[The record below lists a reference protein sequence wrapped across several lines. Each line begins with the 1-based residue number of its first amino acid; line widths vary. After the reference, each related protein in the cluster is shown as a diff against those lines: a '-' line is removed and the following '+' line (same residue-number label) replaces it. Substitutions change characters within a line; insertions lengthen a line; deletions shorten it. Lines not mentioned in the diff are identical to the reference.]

1 MEYNPPFIL
10 WQSELRV
17 INAKNTQ
24 AREAFVDVADVQ
36 VGSRV
41 LDLGWEGDC
50 LECLQKIGAQVTFVG
65 EDIRAVQK
73 AEALRINGVLSAMPA
88 QVISDVGAVF
98 YKPAQRCAKGQV
110 FEWIDQSF
118 RALEKGGVLYLA
130 GQRNRGIRS
139 YAAYLRAVFGN
150 SKRAGR
156 VGRVEIY
163 SAKKEQGDP
172 CQAPVD
178 NRMTFE
184 LCDLPGSPYSVET
197 RAGVFSR
204 DGLDNG
210 TRLLIDCMRVR
221 PADHVLD
228 WGCGWGALGMV
239 AARLSTEGSATLVDS
254 NIRAVSCAKGNVRRN
269 RICNAVVHVGNA
281 RVFDRREKF
290 DLIVS
295 NPPFHDGNSAAHPL
309 IEGAFRAL
317 RPGGRLMLVVMRPEA
332 YLKHIRRVFGKGRG
346 NIMAQKDGYVVLQ
359 AHIGN

>member
-1 MEYNPPFIL
+1 MIKTKD
-10 WQSELRV
+10 S
-17 INAKNTQ
+17 Q

-50 LECLQKIGAQVTFVG
+50 LECLQETGARVTFVG

-88 QVISDVGAVF
+88 QVISNACVVF
-98 YKPAQRCAKGQV
+98 YKPTQRSAKGQV
-110 FEWIDQSF
+110 FEWIDQGF
-118 RALEKGGVLYLA
+118 RVLEMGGALYLA

-139 YAAYLRAVFGN
+139 YAAYLHAIFGN

-163 SAKKEQGDP
+163 SAKKEQSDP

-184 LCDLPGSPYSVET
+184 LCDLPRSPYSVET

-204 DGLDNG
+204 DGLDPG
-210 TRLLIDCMRVR
+210 TKLLIDCLEVQ
-221 PADHVLD
+221 PTDHVLD

-239 AARLSTEGSATLVDS
+239 AARLSTKGSATLVDS
-254 NIRAVSCAKGNVRRN
+254 NIRAVSCAKENLRRN
-269 RICNAVVHVGNA
+269 RICNAVA
-281 RVFDRREKF
+281 RVGDARVYAKREKF

-332 YLKHIRRVFGKGRG
+332 YLKHIRKVFGQGK
-346 NIMAQKDGYVVLQ
+346 IMAQKDGYVVLH

>member
-1 MEYNPPFIL
+1 MIKP
-10 WQSELRV
+10 
-17 INAKNTQ
+17 KDTQ
-24 AREAFVDVADVQ
+24 TREAFVAAADLQ
-36 VGSRV
+36 ASTQV

-50 LECLQKIGAQVTFVG
+50 LECLRETGARVTFVG
-65 EDIRAVQK
+65 EDIRTVQK
-73 AEALRINGVLSAMPA
+73 AEALGINGVLSAMPA
-88 QVISDVGAVF
+88 QVISDARVVF
-98 YKPAQRCAKGQV
+98 YKPAQRSAKGQV

-118 RALEKGGVLYLA
+118 QALEIGGKLYLA

-139 YAAYLRAVFGN
+139 YATYLHAVFGN

-163 SAKKEQGDP
+163 SANKERNDP
-172 CQAPVD
+172 RQAPVD

-184 LCDLPGSPYSVET
+184 LCDLPGSPYRVET

-210 TRLLIDCMRVR
+210 TRLLINCLKVR
-221 PADHVLD
+221 PADQVLD

-239 AARLSTEGSATLVDS
+239 AARLSVKGSATLVDS
-254 NIRAVSCAKGNVRRN
+254 NIRAVSCAEENLKRN
-269 RICNAVVHVGNA
+269 QICNAVVRVGDA
-281 RVFDRREKF
+281 RIGDRREKF

-295 NPPFHDGNSAAHPL
+295 NPPFHDGNAAAHPL

-317 RPGGRLMLVVMRPEA
+317 RPGGRLMLVVMRPAA
-332 YLKHIRRVFGKGRG
+332 YLKHIRTVFGQGK
-346 NIMAQKDGYVVLQ
+346 IMAQQDGYVVLE

>member
-1 MEYNPPFIL
+1 M
-10 WQSELRV
+10 SKTKD
-17 INAKNTQ
+17 AQ

-50 LECLQKIGAQVTFVG
+50 LEYLREIGARVTFVG

-73 AEALRINGVLSAMPA
+73 AEVLRINGVLSAMPA
-88 QVISDVGAVF
+88 QVISDAQVVF
-98 YKPAQRCAKGQV
+98 YKPAQRSAKGQV
-110 FEWIDQSF
+110 FEWIDQGF
-118 RALEKGGVLYLA
+118 QALEIGGALYLA
-130 GQRNRGIRS
+130 GQRNRGVRS
-139 YAAYLRAVFGN
+139 YVKYLHAVFGN
-150 SKRAGR
+150 SRRAGR

-163 SAKKEQGDP
+163 SANKVRNDP

-184 LCDLPGSPYSVET
+184 LCGLPGSPYRVET

-210 TRLLIDCMRVR
+210 TRLLINCMEVR
-221 PADHVLD
+221 PTDHVLD

-239 AARLSTEGSATLVDS
+239 AARLSVKGNATLVDS
-254 NIRAVSCAKGNVRRN
+254 NIRAVSCAEENLRRN
-269 RICNAVVHVGNA
+269 RICNAVA
-281 RVFDRREKF
+281 RVEDARVLDRREKF
-290 DLIVS
+290 DLLIS
-295 NPPFHDGNSAAHPL
+295 NPPFHDGNAAAHPL

-317 RPGGRLMLVVMRPEA
+317 KPGGRLMLVVMRPEA
-332 YLKHIRRVFGKGRG
+332 YLKHIRRVFGQGEIK
-346 NIMAQKDGYVVLQ
+346 AKKDGYVVLE

>member
-1 MEYNPPFIL
+1 MEYNSPFIF
-10 WQSELRV
+10 WQSDLQV
-17 INAKNTQ
+17 IKAKDTQ
-24 AREAFVDVADVQ
+24 ACEAFVDVADIQ

-50 LECLQKIGAQVTFVG
+50 LECLQKTGAQVTFVG

-88 QVISDVGAVF
+88 QVISDARIVF
-98 YKPAQRCAKGQV
+98 YKPAQRSAKGQV
-110 FEWIDQSF
+110 FEWIDQGF
-118 RALEKGGVLYLA
+118 QALEVGGAFYLA

-139 YAAYLRAVFGN
+139 YVAYLHAVFGN

-156 VGRVEIY
+156 VGRMEIY
-163 SAKKEQGDP
+163 SAKKEQTDP

-184 LCDLPGSPYSVET
+184 LRDLPGSPYSVET

-210 TRLLIDCMRVR
+210 TRLLIDCMEVR
-221 PADHVLD
+221 PTDHILD

-239 AARLSTEGSATLVDS
+239 AARLSVKGSATLVDS
-254 NIRAVSCAKGNVRRN
+254 NIRAVFCAEENLRRN
-269 RICNAVVHVGNA
+269 RICNAVA
-281 RVFDRREKF
+281 RVGDARIIDRHEKF

-295 NPPFHDGNSAAHPL
+295 NPPFHDGNAAAHPL

-332 YLKHIRRVFGKGRG
+332 YLKHIHRVFGKGKG
-346 NIMAQKDGYVVLQ
+346 NIMAQKDGYVVLH

>member
-1 MEYNPPFIL
+1 MKYNSPFIL

-24 AREAFVDVADVQ
+24 AREAFVDIADVQ
-36 VGSRV
+36 FGSPV

-50 LECLQKIGAQVTFVG
+50 LECLQKTGAQVTFVG

-88 QVISDVGAVF
+88 QVISDVQVVF
-98 YKPAQRCAKGQV
+98 YKPAQRSAKGQV
-110 FEWIDQSF
+110 FEWIDQGF
-118 RALEKGGVLYLA
+118 QALEIGGALYLA

-139 YAAYLRAVFGN
+139 YAAYLHAVFGN
-150 SKRAGR
+150 NKRAGR
-156 VGRVEIY
+156 VDRVEIY
-163 SAKKEQGDP
+163 SAKKERDDP
-172 CQAPVD
+172 YQAPID

-184 LCDLPGSPYSVET
+184 LYDLPGSPYTVET

-204 DGLDNG
+204 DDLDSG
-210 TRLLIDCMRVR
+210 TRLLIDCMEVR
-221 PADHVLD
+221 PTDHILD
-228 WGCGWGALGMV
+228 WGCGWGALGMI
-239 AARLSTEGSATLVDS
+239 AARLSVKGSATLVDS
-254 NIRAVSCAKGNVRRN
+254 NIRAVSCAEENLKRN
-269 RICNAVVHVGNA
+269 RICNAVVHVGDA

-295 NPPFHDGNSAAHPL
+295 NPPFHDGNAAAHPL

-317 RPGGRLMLVVMRPEA
+317 RQGGRLMLVVMRPES
-332 YLKHIRRVFGKGRG
+332 YLRHIRRVFGQGR
-346 NIMAQKDGYVVLQ
+346 IMAQKDGYTVLE

>member
-1 MEYNPPFIL
+1 MEYNSPFIL
-10 WQSELRV
+10 WQSGLQV
-17 INAKNTQ
+17 IRAKDTQ
-24 AREAFVDVADVQ
+24 AREAFVDAADVE

-50 LECLQKIGAQVTFVG
+50 LECLQKTGARVTFVG

-88 QVISDVGAVF
+88 QVISGAHVVL
-98 YKPAQRCAKGQV
+98 YKPTQRSAKGQV
-110 FEWIDQSF
+110 FEWIDQGF
-118 RALEKGGVLYLA
+118 RALEMGGALYLA

-139 YAAYLRAVFGN
+139 YAAYLHAVFGN

-156 VGRVEIY
+156 IGRVEIY
-163 SAKKEQGDP
+163 SAKKEQDDP

-184 LCDLPGSPYSVET
+184 LRDLPGSPYSVET

-210 TRLLIDCMRVR
+210 TRLLINCMEVR
-221 PADHVLD
+221 PTDQVLD

-239 AARLSTEGSATLVDS
+239 AARLSAKGSATLVDS
-254 NIRAVSCAKGNVRRN
+254 NIRAVSCAKGNLRRN
-269 RICNAVVHVGNA
+269 RICNGVA
-281 RVFDRREKF
+281 RVEDARVLDQREKF

-295 NPPFHDGNSAAHPL
+295 NPPFHDGNSATHPL

-332 YLKHIRRVFGKGRG
+332 YLKHIRRIFGHGS
-346 NIMAQKDGYVVLQ
+346 IVAQKDEYVVLH

>member
-1 MEYNPPFIL
+1 MIRP
-10 WQSELRV
+10 
-17 INAKNTQ
+17 KDTQ
-24 AREAFVDVADVQ
+24 AREAFVAAADLQ
-36 VGSRV
+36 AGSQV

-50 LECLQKIGAQVTFVG
+50 LEYLQKTGALVTFVG

-73 AEALRINGVLSAMPA
+73 AEALRINGVLGEMPA
-88 QVISDVGAVF
+88 QIVSNVQVVL
-98 YKPAQRCAKGQV
+98 YKPTQRSAKGQV
-110 FEWIDQSF
+110 FEWIDQGF
-118 RALEKGGVLYLA
+118 RALERGGALYLA

-139 YAAYLRAVFGN
+139 YVAYLHAVFGN
-150 SKRAGR
+150 SKRVGR

-163 SAKKEQGDP
+163 SAKKKQNDP
-172 CQAPVD
+172 LQAPVD

-184 LCDLPGSPYSVET
+184 LRDLPGSPYGVET

-210 TRLLIDCMRVR
+210 TRLLIDCMEVR
-221 PADHVLD
+221 PTDRVLD

-239 AARLSTEGSATLVDS
+239 AARLSAKGNATLVDS
-254 NIRAVSCAKGNVRRN
+254 NIRAISCAKENLRRN
-269 RICNAVVHVGNA
+269 RICNAVTRVVDA
-281 RVFDRREKF
+281 RVFDPREKF

-317 RPGGRLMLVVMRPEA
+317 RPEGRLMLVVMRPEA
-332 YLKHIRRVFGKGRG
+332 YLKHIRRVFGQG
-346 NIMAQKDGYVVLQ
+346 NVNVMAQKDGYVVLH

>member
-1 MEYNPPFIL
+1 MGYNSPFVL

-17 INAKNTQ
+17 IKTKDART
-24 AREAFVDVADVQ
+24 REAFVDVADVQ
-36 VGSRV
+36 AGSRV

-50 LECLQKIGAQVTFVG
+50 LECLRETGARVTFVG

-88 QVISDVGAVF
+88 QVISDVRVVF
-98 YKPAQRCAKGQV
+98 YKPAQRSAKDQV
-110 FEWIDQSF
+110 FEWIDQGF
-118 RALEKGGVLYLA
+118 QVLEMGGTLYLA
-130 GQRNRGIRS
+130 GQRNRGVRS
-139 YAAYLRAVFGN
+139 YVKYLHAVFGN
-150 SKRAGR
+150 SRRAGR

-163 SAKKEQGDP
+163 SARKEQDDP
-172 CQAPVD
+172 CQAPID

-204 DGLDNG
+204 DGLDTG
-210 TRLLIDCMRVR
+210 TRLLIDCMEVR
-221 PADHVLD
+221 SSDQVLD

-239 AARLSTEGSATLVDS
+239 AARLSVKGSATLVDS
-254 NIRAVSCAKGNVRRN
+254 NIRAVSCAEENLRRN
-269 RICNAVVHVGNA
+269 RICNAVVRVGDA
-281 RVFDRREKF
+281 RVFDQREKF

-295 NPPFHDGNSAAHPL
+295 NPPFHDGNAAAHPL
-309 IEGAFRAL
+309 IEGAFKAL

-332 YLKHIRRVFGKGRG
+332 YLKHIRRVFGQGEIK
-346 NIMAQKDGYVVLQ
+346 AQKDGYAILE

>member
-1 MEYNPPFIL
+1 MEYHSPIIL
-10 WQSELRV
+10 WQSGLQV
-17 INAKNTQ
+17 IKAKDTQ
-24 AREAFVDVADVQ
+24 AHEVFVDAADVE

-50 LECLQKIGAQVTFVG
+50 LECLQKTGARVTFVG

-73 AEALRINGVLSAMPA
+73 AEALQVEGVLSAMPA
-88 QVISDVGAVF
+88 QVISNARVVF
-98 YKPAQRCAKGQV
+98 YKPAQRSAKGQV
-110 FEWIDQSF
+110 FEWIDQGF
-118 RALEKGGVLYLA
+118 QALEMGGVLYLA

-139 YAAYLRAVFGN
+139 YAAYLQAVFGN
-150 SKRAGR
+150 SRRAER
-156 VGRVEIY
+156 VGRVEVY
-163 SAKKEQGDP
+163 SAKKEQDDP

-184 LCDLPGSPYSVET
+184 LRDLPGSPYSVET

-204 DGLDNG
+204 DGLDDG
-210 TRLLIDCMRVR
+210 TRLLIDYMEVR
-221 PADHVLD
+221 PTDQVLD

-239 AARLSTEGSATLVDS
+239 AARLSVKGNITLIDS
-254 NIRAVSCAKGNVRRN
+254 NIRAVSCAEENLRRN
-269 RICNAVVHVGNA
+269 RICNAVARVGDA

-295 NPPFHDGNSAAHPL
+295 NPPFHDGNSAAYPL

-317 RPGGRLMLVVMRPEA
+317 RPRGRLMLVVMRPEA
-332 YLKHIRRVFGKGRG
+332 YLKHIRRIFGKGRG
-346 NIMAQKDGYVVLQ
+346 NIMAQKDGYVVLH

>member
-1 MEYNPPFIL
+1 MIKP
-10 WQSELRV
+10 
-17 INAKNTQ
+17 KDTQ
-24 AREAFVDVADVQ
+24 AREAFVAAADLQ
-36 VGSRV
+36 ASTQV

-50 LECLQKIGAQVTFVG
+50 LECLRETGARVTFVG

-73 AEALRINGVLSAMPA
+73 AEALGINGVLSAMPA
-88 QVISDVGAVF
+88 QVISDARVVF
-98 YKPAQRCAKGQV
+98 YKPAQRSAKGQV

-118 RALEKGGVLYLA
+118 QALEIGGTLYLA

-139 YAAYLRAVFGN
+139 YATYLHAVFGN

-163 SAKKEQGDP
+163 SANKEQNDP

-184 LCDLPGSPYSVET
+184 LCDLPGSPYRVET

-210 TRLLIDCMRVR
+210 TRLLINCLKVR
-221 PADHVLD
+221 PADQVLD

-239 AARLSTEGSATLVDS
+239 AARLSVKGSATLVDS
-254 NIRAVSCAKGNVRRN
+254 NIRAVSCAEENLKRN
-269 RICNAVVHVGNA
+269 QICNAVVRVGDA
-281 RVFDRREKF
+281 RIWDRREKF

-295 NPPFHDGNSAAHPL
+295 NPPFHDGNAAAHPL

-317 RPGGRLMLVVMRPEA
+317 RPGGRLMLVVMRPAA
-332 YLKHIRRVFGKGRG
+332 YLKHIRTVFGQGK
-346 NIMAQKDGYVVLQ
+346 IMAQQDGYVVLE

>member
-1 MEYNPPFIL
+1 MIKP
-10 WQSELRV
+10 
-17 INAKNTQ
+17 KDTQ
-24 AREAFVDVADVQ
+24 AREAFVAAADLQ
-36 VGSRV
+36 ASTQV

-50 LECLQKIGAQVTFVG
+50 LECLRETGARVTFVG
-65 EDIRAVQK
+65 EDIRTVQK
-73 AEALRINGVLSAMPA
+73 AEALGINGVLSAMPA
-88 QVISDVGAVF
+88 QVISDARVVF
-98 YKPAQRCAKGQV
+98 YKPAQRSAKGQV

-118 RALEKGGVLYLA
+118 QALEIGGTLYLA

-139 YAAYLRAVFGN
+139 YATYLHAVFGN

-163 SAKKEQGDP
+163 SANKERNDP
-172 CQAPVD
+172 RQAPVD

-184 LCDLPGSPYSVET
+184 LCDLPGSPYRVET

-210 TRLLIDCMRVR
+210 TRLLINCLKVR

-239 AARLSTEGSATLVDS
+239 AARLSVKGSATLVDS
-254 NIRAVSCAKGNVRRN
+254 NIRAVSCAEENLKRN
-269 RICNAVVHVGNA
+269 QICNAVVRVGDA
-281 RVFDRREKF
+281 RVFDWREKF

-295 NPPFHDGNSAAHPL
+295 NPPFHDGNAAAHPL

-317 RPGGRLMLVVMRPEA
+317 RPGGRLMLVVMRPAA
-332 YLKHIRRVFGKGRG
+332 YLKHIRTVFGQGK
-346 NIMAQKDGYVVLQ
+346 IMAQQDGYVVLE

>member
-1 MEYNPPFIL
+1 MEYSSPFIL

-17 INAKNTQ
+17 IKTKESQ
-24 AREAFVDVADVQ
+24 ARKAFIDMADLH

-50 LECLQKIGAQVTFVG
+50 LECLRETGARVTFVG

-73 AEALRINGVLSAMPA
+73 AETLGINGVLSAMPA
-88 QVISDVGAVF
+88 QVISGARVVF
-98 YKPAQRCAKGQV
+98 YKPAQRSAKGQV
-110 FEWIDQSF
+110 FEWIDQGF
-118 RALEKGGVLYLA
+118 QALEMGGALYLT

-139 YAAYLRAVFGN
+139 YAAYLHAVFGN

-163 SAKKEQGDP
+163 SAKKEQDDP
-172 CQAPVD
+172 CQAPID

-184 LCDLPGSPYSVET
+184 LCDLPGSPYRVET

-210 TRLLIDCMRVR
+210 TRLLINCLKVL

-239 AARLSTEGSATLVDS
+239 AARLSVKGSATLVDS
-254 NIRAVSCAKGNVRRN
+254 NIRAVSCTEENLKRN
-269 RICNAVVHVGNA
+269 QICNVVVRVGDA
-281 RVFDRREKF
+281 RIWDRREKF

-295 NPPFHDGNSAAHPL
+295 NPPFHDGNAAAHPL

-332 YLKHIRRVFGKGRG
+332 YLRHIRRIFGQGK
-346 NIMAQKDGYVVLQ
+346 IMAQKDGYVVLE

>member
-1 MEYNPPFIL
+1 M
-10 WQSELRV
+10 
-17 INAKNTQ
+17 
-24 AREAFVDVADVQ
+24 
-36 VGSRV
+36 
-41 LDLGWEGDC
+41 
-50 LECLQKIGAQVTFVG
+50 TFVG

-73 AEALRINGVLSAMPA
+73 AEALRVEGVLSAMPA
-88 QVISDVGAVF
+88 QVISDARVVF
-98 YKPAQRCAKGQV
+98 YKPAQRSAKDQV
-110 FEWIDQSF
+110 FEWIDQGF
-118 RALEKGGVLYLA
+118 QALEIGGTFYLA

-139 YAAYLRAVFGN
+139 YASYLQAVFGN

-163 SAKKEQGDP
+163 SAKKEQNDP

-204 DGLDNG
+204 DELDNG
-210 TRLLIDCMRVR
+210 TRLLIDCMEVR
-221 PADHVLD
+221 PADQVLD

-239 AARLSTEGSATLVDS
+239 AARLSVKGSATLVDS
-254 NIRAVSCAKGNVRRN
+254 SIRAISCAKENLRRN
-269 RICNAVVHVGNA
+269 RICNAVARVGDA
-281 RVFDRREKF
+281 RVFDRHEKF

-295 NPPFHDGNSAAHPL
+295 NPPFHDGNAVAHPL

-317 RPGGRLMLVVMRPEA
+317 RPGGRLMLVVMRPAA
-332 YLKHIRRVFGKGRG
+332 YMKHIRRVFGKGE
-346 NIMAQKDGYVVLQ
+346 IIAQKDGYVVLH

>member
-1 MEYNPPFIL
+1 MKYNSPFIL
-10 WQSELRV
+10 LQSELRV

-36 VGSRV
+36 FGSPV

-50 LECLQKIGAQVTFVG
+50 LECLQKTGAQVTFVG

-88 QVISDVGAVF
+88 QVISDVRAVF
-98 YKPAQRCAKGQV
+98 YKPAQRSAKGQV
-110 FEWIDQSF
+110 FEWIDQGF
-118 RALEKGGVLYLA
+118 QALEIGGALYLA

-139 YAAYLRAVFGN
+139 YAAYLHAVFGN

-156 VGRVEIY
+156 VDRVEIY
-163 SAKKEQGDP
+163 SAKKERDDP
-172 CQAPVD
+172 GQAPID

-184 LCDLPGSPYSVET
+184 LYDLPGSPYTVET

-204 DGLDNG
+204 DGLDSG
-210 TRLLIDCMRVR
+210 TRLLIDCMEVR
-221 PADHVLD
+221 LTDHILD
-228 WGCGWGALGMV
+228 WGCGWGALGMI
-239 AARLSTEGSATLVDS
+239 AARLSVKGSATLVDS
-254 NIRAVSCAKGNVRRN
+254 NIRAVSCAEENLNRN
-269 RICNAVVHVGNA
+269 RICNAVVHVGDA

-295 NPPFHDGNSAAHPL
+295 NPPFHDGNAAAHPL

-317 RPGGRLMLVVMRPEA
+317 RPGGRLMLVVMRPES
-332 YLKHIRRVFGKGRG
+332 YLRHIRRVFGQGR
-346 NIMAQKDGYVVLQ
+346 IMAQKDGYTVLE

>member
-1 MEYNPPFIL
+1 M
-10 WQSELRV
+10 SKTKD
-17 INAKNTQ
+17 AQ
-24 AREAFVDVADVQ
+24 AREAFVDMADVQ

-50 LECLQKIGAQVTFVG
+50 LEYLRETGGRVTFVG

-88 QVISDVGAVF
+88 QVISDASVVF
-98 YKPAQRCAKGQV
+98 YKPAQRSAKGQV
-110 FEWIDQSF
+110 FEWVDQSF
-118 RALEKGGVLYLA
+118 QALEMGGALYLA

-139 YAAYLRAVFGN
+139 YAAYLQAVFGN
-150 SKRAGR
+150 SRRAGR

-163 SAKKEQGDP
+163 SANKERNDP

-184 LCDLPGSPYSVET
+184 LRDLPGSPYRVET

-210 TRLLIDCMRVR
+210 TRLLIDCLKVR

-239 AARLSTEGSATLVDS
+239 AARLSVKGSATLVDS
-254 NIRAVSCAKGNVRRN
+254 NIRAVSCAEANLKRN
-269 RICNAVVHVGNA
+269 QICNAVVRVGDA
-281 RVFDRREKF
+281 RIWDRREKF

-295 NPPFHDGNSAAHPL
+295 NPPFHDGNAAAHPL

-317 RPGGRLMLVVMRPEA
+317 RPGGRLMLVVMRPA
-332 YLKHIRRVFGKGRG
+332 TYLKHIRRVFGQGEV
-346 NIMAQKDGYVVLQ
+346 MAQKDGYVVLE

>member
-1 MEYNPPFIL
+1 MIK
-10 WQSELRV
+10 
-17 INAKNTQ
+17 AKDKK

-50 LECLQKIGAQVTFVG
+50 LECLRETGARVTFVG

-73 AEALRINGVLSAMPA
+73 AEALRVEGVLSAMPA
-88 QVISDVGAVF
+88 QVISDARVVF
-98 YKPAQRCAKGQV
+98 YKPAQRSAKGQV
-110 FEWIDQSF
+110 FEWIDQGF
-118 RALEKGGVLYLA
+118 QALERGGALYLS

-139 YAAYLRAVFGN
+139 YAAYLHAVFGN

-156 VGRVEIY
+156 IGRVEIY
-163 SAKKEQGDP
+163 SAKKEQDDP
-172 CQAPVD
+172 CQVPVD
-178 NRMTFE
+178 NRMIFD
-184 LCDLPGSPYSVET
+184 LRDLPGSPYRVET

-210 TRLLIDCMRVR
+210 TRLLIDCMEVR
-221 PADHVLD
+221 PADQVLD

-239 AARLSTEGSATLVDS
+239 AARLSAKGSTTLVDS
-254 NIRAVSCAKGNVRRN
+254 NIRAVSCAKENLRRN
-269 RICNAVVHVGNA
+269 RICNAVTRVGDA
-281 RVFDRREKF
+281 RVFDPREKF

-295 NPPFHDGNSAAHPL
+295 NPPFHDGNAAAHPI

-317 RPGGRLMLVVMRPEA
+317 RPGGRLMLVVMRPAA
-332 YLKHIRRVFGKGRG
+332 YLKHIRRVFGQGK
-346 NIMAQKDGYVVLQ
+346 IMAQKDGYVVLE

>member
-1 MEYNPPFIL
+1 M
-10 WQSELRV
+10 

-36 VGSRV
+36 FGSPV

-50 LECLQKIGAQVTFVG
+50 LECLQKTGAQVTFVG

-88 QVISDVGAVF
+88 QVISDVRGVF
-98 YKPAQRCAKGQV
+98 YKPAQRSAKGQV
-110 FEWIDQSF
+110 FEWIDQGF
-118 RALEKGGVLYLA
+118 QALEKGGALYLA

-139 YAAYLRAVFGN
+139 YAAYLHAVFGN
-150 SKRAGR
+150 NKRAGR
-156 VGRVEIY
+156 VDRVEIY
-163 SAKKEQGDP
+163 SAKKERDDP
-172 CQAPVD
+172 YQAPID

-184 LCDLPGSPYSVET
+184 LYDLPGSPYTVET

-204 DGLDNG
+204 DDLDSG
-210 TRLLIDCMRVR
+210 TRLLIDCMEVR
-221 PADHVLD
+221 PTDHILD
-228 WGCGWGALGMV
+228 WGCGWGALGMI
-239 AARLSTEGSATLVDS
+239 AARLSVKGSATLVDS
-254 NIRAVSCAKGNVRRN
+254 NIRAVSCAGENLKRN
-269 RICNAVVHVGNA
+269 RICNAVVHVGDA

-295 NPPFHDGNSAAHPL
+295 NPPFHDGNAAAHPL

-317 RPGGRLMLVVMRPEA
+317 RPGGRLMLVVMRPES
-332 YLKHIRRVFGKGRG
+332 YLRHIRRVFGQGR
-346 NIMAQKDGYVVLQ
+346 IMAQKDGYTVLE

>member
-24 AREAFVDVADVQ
+24 AREAFVDIADVQ
-36 VGSRV
+36 FGSPV

-50 LECLQKIGAQVTFVG
+50 LECLQKTGAQVTFVG

-88 QVISDVGAVF
+88 QVISDVRAVF
-98 YKPAQRCAKGQV
+98 YKPAQRSAKGQV
-110 FEWIDQSF
+110 FEWIDQGF
-118 RALEKGGVLYLA
+118 QALEIGGALYLA

-139 YAAYLRAVFGN
+139 YAAYLHAVFGN
-150 SKRAGR
+150 NKRAGR
-156 VGRVEIY
+156 VDRVEIY
-163 SAKKEQGDP
+163 SAKKERDDP
-172 CQAPVD
+172 YQAPID

-184 LCDLPGSPYSVET
+184 LYDLPGSPYTVET

-204 DGLDNG
+204 DDLDSG
-210 TRLLIDCMRVR
+210 TRLLIDCMEVR
-221 PADHVLD
+221 PTDHILD
-228 WGCGWGALGMV
+228 WGCGWGALGMI
-239 AARLSTEGSATLVDS
+239 AARLSVKGSATLVDS
-254 NIRAVSCAKGNVRRN
+254 NIRAVSCAEENLKRN
-269 RICNAVVHVGNA
+269 RICNAVVHVGDA

-295 NPPFHDGNSAAHPL
+295 NPPFHDGNAAAHPL

-317 RPGGRLMLVVMRPEA
+317 RPGGRLMLVVMRPES
-332 YLKHIRRVFGKGRG
+332 YLRHIRRVFGQGR
-346 NIMAQKDGYVVLQ
+346 IRAQKDGYTVLE

>member
-1 MEYNPPFIL
+1 MIK
-10 WQSELRV
+10 
-17 INAKNTQ
+17 AKDTQ
-24 AREAFVDVADVQ
+24 AREAFVAAADLQ
-36 VGSRV
+36 TGTQV

-50 LECLQKIGAQVTFVG
+50 LECLQKTGARVTFVG

-73 AEALRINGVLSAMPA
+73 AEALLINGVLSAMPA
-88 QVISDVGAVF
+88 QVITDARVVF
-98 YKPAQRCAKGQV
+98 YKPAQRSAKGQV
-110 FEWIDQSF
+110 FEWIDQGF
-118 RALEKGGVLYLA
+118 RVLEMGGVLYLA

-139 YAAYLRAVFGN
+139 YAAYLQAVFGN

-163 SAKKEQGDP
+163 SAKKEQNDP

-184 LCDLPGSPYSVET
+184 LRDLPGSPYSVET
-197 RAGVFSR
+197 RAGVFSQ
-204 DGLDNG
+204 DGLDDG
-210 TRLLIDCMRVR
+210 TRLLIDSMEVR
-221 PADHVLD
+221 PTDQVLD

-239 AARLSTEGSATLVDS
+239 AARLSAKGNATLVDS
-254 NIRAVSCAKGNVRRN
+254 NIRAVSCAKRNLRRN
-269 RICNAVVHVGNA
+269 RICNAVVHVEDA
-281 RVFDRREKF
+281 RVLDRREKF

-295 NPPFHDGNSAAHPL
+295 NPPFHDGNLAAHPL

-332 YLKHIRRVFGKGRG
+332 YLKHIHRIFGKGRG
-346 NIMAQKDGYVVLQ
+346 NIMAQKDGYVVLH

>member
-1 MEYNPPFIL
+1 M
-10 WQSELRV
+10 

-36 VGSRV
+36 VGSPV

-50 LECLQKIGAQVTFVG
+50 LDCLQKTGAQVTFVG

-88 QVISDVGAVF
+88 QVISDVRAVF
-98 YKPAQRCAKGQV
+98 YKPAQRSAKGQV
-110 FEWIDQSF
+110 FEWIDQGF
-118 RALEKGGVLYLA
+118 QALEKGGALYLA

-139 YAAYLRAVFGN
+139 YAAYLHAVFGN
-150 SKRAGR
+150 NKRAGR
-156 VGRVEIY
+156 VDRVEIY
-163 SAKKEQGDP
+163 SAKKERDDP
-172 CQAPVD
+172 GQAPID

-184 LCDLPGSPYSVET
+184 LYDLPGSPYTVET

-204 DGLDNG
+204 DDLDSG
-210 TRLLIDCMRVR
+210 TRLLIDCMEIR
-221 PADHVLD
+221 PTDHILD
-228 WGCGWGALGMV
+228 WGCGWGALGMI
-239 AARLSTEGSATLVDS
+239 AARLSVKGSATLVDS
-254 NIRAVSCAKGNVRRN
+254 NIRAVSCAEENLKRN
-269 RICNAVVHVGNA
+269 RICNAVVHVGDA

-295 NPPFHDGNSAAHPL
+295 NPPFHDGNAAAHPL

-317 RPGGRLMLVVMRPEA
+317 RPGGRLMLVVMRPES
-332 YLKHIRRVFGKGRG
+332 YLRHIRRVFGQGR
-346 NIMAQKDGYVVLQ
+346 IMAQKDGYTVLE